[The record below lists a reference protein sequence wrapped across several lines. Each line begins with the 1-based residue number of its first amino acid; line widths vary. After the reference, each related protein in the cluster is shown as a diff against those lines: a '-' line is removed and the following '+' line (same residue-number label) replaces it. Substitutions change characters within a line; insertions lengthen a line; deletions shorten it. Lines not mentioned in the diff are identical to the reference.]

1 MPAILQLD
9 DYHAWFSSSV
19 SQALELLQTY
29 PHARMVC
36 HPVAPYVNHLEFD
49 EPRLIRPADR

>member
-9 DYHAWFSSSV
+9 DYNAWFSSSV
-19 SQALELLQTY
+19 SQALELLQPY